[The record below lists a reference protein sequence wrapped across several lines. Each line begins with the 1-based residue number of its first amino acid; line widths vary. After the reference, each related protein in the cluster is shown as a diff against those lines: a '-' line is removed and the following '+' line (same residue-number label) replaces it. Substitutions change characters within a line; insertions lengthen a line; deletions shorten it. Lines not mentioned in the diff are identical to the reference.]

1 MPFWGLVFSSCAFII
16 PSYVAYR
23 KKKKMMAKSCS
34 ILTITSILYHGTN
47 HYICKTV
54 DVIYAHTLGFSYS
67 LLSVYKWLRYR
78 RSIDVVIIGGVGT
91 SIYIFFN
98 KVCNNEIVNQNN
110 WHMLMHFISQGTW
123 VLHALDHKK

>member
-23 KKKKMMAKSCS
+23 NKKKMMAKSCS

-54 DVIYAHTLGFSYS
+54 DVIYAHTLGFS
-67 LLSVYKWLRYR
+67 LF
-78 RSIDVVIIGGVGT
+78 IIK
-91 SIYIFFN
+91 Y
-98 KVCNNEIVNQNN
+98 
-110 WHMLMHFISQGTW
+110 L
-123 VLHALDHKK
+123 